1 MLMHCTGGDG
11 IMAMKSEEIFKK
23 SENKKIIIIFL
34 NNVCIWLLM
43 NK

>member
-23 SENKKIIIIFL
+23 SENKKNNYYFL
-34 NNVCIWLLM
+34 
-43 NK
+43 K